1 MSTTPSAEGRVG
13 GGIIARYPLA
23 AFYVLAY
30 VISWLI
36 WSPGVAA
43 GLGLLE
49 LDLSGSLLTAL
60 GALGP
65 ALAALIVSAL
75 TGGAQSVADLIRRT
89 FRWRVKFQWILI
101 AVLGP
106 LATIGVGALVV
117 RLGGAWP
124 DLNARSVFP
133 NLGWFATWLVFLLM
147 ALGEEPGWRGFA
159 LPRLQA
165 RHSAFLSTLI
175 LTAIWLGWHLPTYWF
190 YPTAVEAVAQFG
202 PVALVLNFVILLAQA
217 ILYTWMLNGS
227 KGSVLMVVLL
237 HAGFNLATTGSGT
250 AVGGIALL
258 VFVVAAVIV
267 VIVVKP
273 ANLARGGKYTVP

>member
-1 MSTTPSAEGRVG
+1 MSTTPSAEGHIGR
-13 GGIIARYPLA
+13 GIIARYPLA

-43 GLGLLE
+43 ALGLL
-49 LDLSGSLLTAL
+49 DLQPSGSLLTAL
-60 GALGP
+60 GTVGP
-65 ALAALIVSAL
+65 ALAALIVAAV
-75 TGGAQSVADLIRRT
+75 TGGAEGVVDLFRRT
-89 FRWRVKFQWILI
+89 VRWRVKFQWILI

-106 LATIGVGALVV
+106 LAAIGVGALVV

-124 DLNARSVFP
+124 DLNARAVFP
-133 NLGWFATWLVFLLM
+133 NLGWGAAWLVFLGM

-202 PVALVLNFVILLAQA
+202 PVAVVLNFVILLAQA
-217 ILYTWMLNGS
+217 LLYAWMLNSS

-250 AVGGIALL
+250 EVGGIALL
-258 VFVVAAVIV
+258 VFVVVAVIV
-267 VIVVKP
+267 VIVAKP
-273 ANLARGGKYTVP
+273 ANLARGGKQSIP